1 MRTHVKRITS
11 IADEITTFL
20 LLENFSKLSVTIEPE
35 GKVTKMR
42 FVSENSSMTEEQLTE
57 ILLILNQPRQIELET
72 YYWTLLGESGAD
84 MSLSVVGRMIDT
96 AQGYLENG
104 AIVLTLIREEIE

>member
-20 LLENFSKLSVTIEPE
+20 LLKNFSPLVMTIVPE
-35 GKVTKMR
+35 GKVTTFR
-42 FVSENSSMTEEQLTE
+42 FVSDNNSMTEGQLNE
-57 ILLILNQPRQIELET
+57 ILETLNQPRQIELET

-84 MSLSVVGRMIDT
+84 MSLNVVGRMIDS
-96 AQGYLENG
+96 ARGYFENG
-104 AIVLTLIREEIE
+104 TLVLILTREEIE

>member
-20 LLENFSKLSVTIEPE
+20 LLENFSRLSITIEPE
-35 GKVTKMR
+35 GKVTKLR
-42 FVSENSSMTEEQLTE
+42 FVSENSSMTQKQLDD
-57 ILLILNQPRQIELET
+57 ILLVLNQPRQIELET

-84 MSLSVVGRMIDT
+84 MSLNVVGRMIDS
-96 AQGYLENG
+96 AQGYIENG
-104 AIVLTLIREEIE
+104 SIVLALTREEIE

>member
-20 LLENFSKLSVTIEPE
+20 LLENFSKLSMTIEPE
-35 GKVTKMR
+35 GKITKLR
-42 FVSENSSMTEEQLTE
+42 FVSENSSMTEEQLEE
-57 ILLILNQPRQIELET
+57 ILQILNQPRQIELET

-84 MSLSVVGRMIDT
+84 MSLNVVGRMIDT

-104 AIVLTLIREEIE
+104 TIVLTLTREEIE

>member
-20 LLENFSKLSVTIEPE
+20 LLENFSKLSMTIEPE
-35 GKVTKMR
+35 GKTTKLR
-42 FVSENSSMTEEQLTE
+42 FVSENNSMTEEQLEE
-57 ILLILNQPRQIELET
+57 ILQILNQPRQIELET

-84 MSLSVVGRMIDT
+84 MSLNVVGRMIDT

-104 AIVLTLIREEIE
+104 AIVLTLTREEIE